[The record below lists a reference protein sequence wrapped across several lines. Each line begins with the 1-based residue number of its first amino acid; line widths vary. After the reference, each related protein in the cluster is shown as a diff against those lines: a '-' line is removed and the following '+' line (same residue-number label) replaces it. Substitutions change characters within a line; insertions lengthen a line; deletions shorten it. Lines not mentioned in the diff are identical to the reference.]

1 MDNIFKATSLQQQ
14 IFSFQR
20 INPENAAYN
29 LNYCFK
35 IEGKINIHKFE
46 ESVHKTVNSHRSLTS
61 NFVIHGDSLFR
72 QENNSVLKVEVQ
84 NFLESEEENVFEQI
98 TLEANTSTDMESFP
112 LTRVKIY
119 WSPQTTFF
127 YMKVHHSIFDALSLD
142 VILDEIKN
150 EYLRGG
156 VTEEDIYLDNTLEIN
171 QSDNIKGEAIQYEKY
186 LFNGEKGFA
195 TKNLE
200 FGNTKVIENTSS
212 IAMNKVEKMARFYG
226 VSTFCI
232 ILGVYCYILSQ
243 ITYSEDV
250 SLGVPF
256 GNRSEKMEKAVGLF
270 VNTLPLKITIKSGES
285 FFEYIF
291 NLDNILSRLKKYQSV
306 DIIGNQNQIFEQ
318 NSEFSPI
325 NSTIT
330 YYNHYQSFS
339 FPDLIVTRIDIKNNN
354 LMFPISIKFEKYHEQ
369 LLLHTSVMSLFSEI
383 DFAEIYSQILSQIED
398 IPDILIGNM
407 RLLSEQQE
415 HKISEEINSK
425 GRDYQFDE
433 KTIIDLFKEAVAA
446 NGNKV
451 AVSYE
456 NVNITYRELDIISN
470 RLANTLLKRLSN
482 KYVVVSIPL
491 SDKLIPLL
499 LAILKVSKIYVP
511 IDENMPEDRKNLI
524 FDSLEDFNIIG
535 NEKITGENNKFAFT
549 LEELIKQSENVP
561 EEKTVYCNPSDIAYV
576 LFTSGSTGI
585 PKGIKVTHKNIRSL
599 FLATNQEFDFS
610 SNDVWTMFHSY
621 SFDFSLWEIFGP
633 LTTGGKLVIVPS
645 KVKIYPDAF
654 WNILKQNRAT
664 IVSQT
669 PSAFA
674 NLLRYEASQNTHV
687 LKDIRYLFLGG
698 EYISY
703 NSIEPWKKFYKDSNM
718 KFVGVYGVTEA
729 AVLSFCREIDDKYR
743 DVDVLGK
750 PLPNTH
756 AFVRTITGQVAPR
769 GFMGEIV
776 LSGDAVGTGYYNNEE
791 KGKRV
796 FKRENILFRENTF
809 FTNDLAI
816 LDKNFELIYVSRA
829 DRQVKISGHR
839 IELGEI
845 ENVIN
850 SYPNCEASI
859 VIPHA
864 FSKNDIRLIG
874 YYIPSEGKVI
884 DKDDFKKFLQTK
896 LQRYMIPQSLLEI
909 EEKPLTI
916 NGKLDTSLLMVPD
929 ITIPSNNGHTKTS
942 IDRVIEIWGK
952 VVNQETITSDDKFF
966 EVGGSSLLITDV
978 YYRILEE
985 FHLTGKEVSMVDL
998 FEYSTPK
1005 EIADFLDGL
1014 I

>member
-1 MDNIFKATSLQQQ
+1 MANIFKATPLQQQ
-14 IFSFQR
+14 IFSFQK

-46 ESVHKTVNSHRSLTS
+46 KAVHETVNSHRSLTS

-72 QENNSVLKVEVQ
+72 QENNSALKVEIQ
-84 NFLESEEENVFEQI
+84 NFLESEEKDVLKQI
-98 TLEANTSTDMESFP
+98 TVESNTPVDMESFP
-112 LTRVKIY
+112 LTKVKLY
-119 WSPQTTFF
+119 CNSQTTFF
-127 YMKVHHSIFDALSLD
+127 YIKVHHSIFDALSLD
-142 VILDEIKN
+142 VILDEIKSK
-150 EYLRGG
+150 YLR
-156 VTEEDIYLDNTLEIN
+156 EEGAEEGIYLDSTLEIK
-171 QSDNIKGEAIQYEKY
+171 QADNIKEEAIQYEKY

-200 FGNTKVIENTSS
+200 FDNTKAFESTSS
-212 IAMNKVEKMARFYG
+212 ISMNKVEKMSRFYG

-232 ILGVYCYILSQ
+232 ILGVYCYVLSQ
-243 ITYSEDV
+243 ITYSEEI

-270 VNTLPLKITIKSGES
+270 VNTLPLKITIKGGES
-285 FFEYIF
+285 FLEYINRLNNTLS
-291 NLDNILSRLKKYQSV
+291 NLKRYQSV
-306 DIIGNQNQIFEQ
+306 DIIGSQNQIFEQ
-318 NSEFSPI
+318 SSEFLPI

-339 FPDLIVTRIDIKNNN
+339 FPDLVVRRIEIKNNN

-383 DFAEIYSQILSQIED
+383 DFAEIYSQIFSQIEG
-398 IPDILIGNM
+398 IPDILIGNL
-407 RLLSEQQE
+407 RLLSEPQE
-415 HKISEEINSK
+415 RKVSEEINSK
-425 GRDYQFDE
+425 SRDYRFDG
-433 KTIIDLFKEAVAA
+433 KTVIDLFKQSVAA
-446 NGNKV
+446 NGNRV

-470 RLANTLLKRLSN
+470 RLTNTLLKRLSN

-499 LAILKVSKIYVP
+499 LAILKAGKIYVP
-511 IDENMPEDRKNLI
+511 IDKNMPEDRKNLI
-524 FDSLEDFNIIG
+524 FDSLEDLNLIG
-535 NEKITGENNKFAFT
+535 DEKITGKNNKFSFT
-549 LEELIKQSENVP
+549 LEELVKLSENVP
-561 EEKTVYCNPSDIAYV
+561 EEKNVYCKPSDTAYV

-585 PKGIKVTHKNIRSL
+585 PKGIQVTHQNIRSL
-599 FLATNQEFDFS
+599 FLAANQEFDFS
-610 SNDVWTMFHSY
+610 NNDIWTMFHSY

-654 WNILKQNRAT
+654 WDILKQNRAT
-664 IVSQT
+664 VVSQT

-674 NLLRYEASQNTHV
+674 NLLRYEASQDTHI
-687 LKDIRYLFLGG
+687 LKNIRYFFLGG

-703 NSIEPWKKFYKDSNM
+703 NSIEPWKNFYKDSNL
-718 KFVGVYGVTEA
+718 KFIGGYGVTEA
-729 AVLSFCREIDDKYR
+729 AVISFCKEIDDKHR
-743 DVDVLGK
+743 DVDVIGK

-756 AFVRTITGQVAPR
+756 VFVRTITGQVAPR
-769 GFMGEIV
+769 GFLGEIV
-776 LSGDAVGTGYYNNEE
+776 LSGEAVGTGYYNNEE
-791 KGKRV
+791 KGRRV
-796 FKRENILFRENTF
+796 FKKENILFKENTF

-816 LDKNFELIYVSRA
+816 LDKNFEMIYVSRA
-829 DRQVKISGHR
+829 DKQVKISGHR

-845 ENVIN
+845 ENAIN
-850 SYPNCEASI
+850 SYSNCEASV

-864 FSKNDIRLIG
+864 FSKNDVRLIG
-874 YYIPSEGKVI
+874 YYISSEGKII
-884 DKDDFKKFLQTK
+884 DKDDLKKFLQTK
-896 LQRYMIPQSLLEI
+896 LQRYMIPQFLLEI

-916 NGKLDTSLLMVPD
+916 NGKLDTSSLPIPD
-929 ITIPSNNGHTKTS
+929 ISVSSNNEHIKTS
-942 IDRVIEIWGK
+942 VDRVIDIWEK
-952 VVNQETITSDDKFF
+952 VVNQENITADDKFF

-1005 EIADFLDGL
+1005 EIADFLDDL